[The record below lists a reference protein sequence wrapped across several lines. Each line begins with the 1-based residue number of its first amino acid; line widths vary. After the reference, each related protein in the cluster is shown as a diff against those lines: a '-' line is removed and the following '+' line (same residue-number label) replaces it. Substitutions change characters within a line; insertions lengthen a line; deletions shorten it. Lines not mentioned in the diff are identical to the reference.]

1 MTGEEVKVGGLLR
14 GVESTGTDV
23 ATLRRQLATPT
34 SHQLSPPATTGQ
46 VEKVISQS
54 FLNVTP
60 ESLPEDYY
68 AQLFPLTDL
77 CVCVC
82 STDPQSSGLLI
93 CLQGRWEVVT
103 SGNSQQEDLSPV
115 LPSPGRS
122 PSPSF
127 SFFSRP
133 RLSGTPAHL

>member
-46 VEKVISQS
+46 VEKVISQG

-60 ESLPEDYY
+60 E
-68 AQLFPLTDL
+68 T
-77 CVCVC
+77 
-82 STDPQSSGLLI
+82 
-93 CLQGRWEVVT
+93 
-103 SGNSQQEDLSPV
+103 
-115 LPSPGRS
+115 
-122 PSPSF
+122 
-127 SFFSRP
+127 
-133 RLSGTPAHL
+133 H